1 MLFQVLAKF
10 WVGNFS
16 RSLFCLFF
24 YFELLF
30 DELFFYGFDWRHI
43 LIFSRVFLINE
54 SEPVAFIEKGLG
66 KDSEVAFKLN
76 IVFDECGKLMLE
88 HFEFWEILF
97 IFVLFLFLLDIWD
110 GFFIK
115 KSITSALFSSIC
127 KNFYCIND
135 VLNKVIS
142 GDFDGWDLVFFDF
155 YGLEFVGL
163 GLLPNLASEIASRL
177 IVCETVGL
185 SKY

>member
-1 MLFQVLAKF
+1 
-10 WVGNFS
+10 
-16 RSLFCLFF
+16 
-24 YFELLF
+24 
-30 DELFFYGFDWRHI
+30 

-76 IVFDECGKLMLE
+76 IVFYECSKLMLE
-88 HFEFWEILF
+88 YFEFWEILF
-97 IFVLFLFLLDIWD
+97 MFVLFLFLLDICD

-127 KNFYCIND
+127 KDFDSIND

-155 YGLEFVGL
+155 DGLDFVGL
-163 GLLPNLASEIASRL
+163 GLLPDLSSKIASRL
-177 IVCETVGL
+177 IVCETVSL

>member
-1 MLFQVLAKF
+1 MT
-10 WVGNFS
+10 
-16 RSLFCLFF
+16 
-24 YFELLF
+24 
-30 DELFFYGFDWRHI
+30 
-43 LIFSRVFLINE
+43 
-54 SEPVAFIEKGLG
+54 FIEKGLG

-88 HFEFWEILF
+88 YFESWEIF
-97 IFVLFLFLLDIWD
+97 FMFVLFLFLLDICD

-127 KNFYCIND
+127 KDFDCIND

-155 YGLEFVGL
+155 NCLKFIGV
-163 GLLPNLASEIASRL
+163 GLLPDLASEIASRL
-177 IVCETVGL
+177 IVCETVSLSEDDKYSEEVHDDLKLIESNDGVRMVTIGL
-185 SKY
+185 EDLRDGRLVLHFGYCCKECR